1 MKTFSF
7 MKPEWKAL
15 LLIALLLV
23 AQVFAELALPAYTSS
38 LVNIGVQQGGI
49 TSSLTGKI
57 TRQSM
62 QDLALLMTEE
72 EKQAVFAAYSEQG
85 DIYVLNK
92 DLSTKQKEKATKAL
106 NLPMAMLFGLNAAP
120 QGQAALLMLR
130 SGVMSRDKLL
140 QTLHEVAPQMSLM
153 EGQFEEQAAAQF
165 ILAEN
170 KRLGEDADQIRN
182 AYLWRQGFLMLGLTL
197 LSGLAAT
204 AVSFIASR
212 TAARTGRR
220 LRVQVYE
227 KVLSFSKAEIDRFST
242 ASLITRSG
250 NDISQVQQTSV
261 MMLRM
266 MLYAPIMAI
275 GGILQVIRA
284 STGMGWIVAL
294 AVSLMTALVVGIS
307 IVVTPKF
314 KLNQKLADKMN
325 LVARENLTGV
335 QVVRAF
341 TREEHE
347 ARRYGEANDA
357 LSRIMTSITR
367 NFAFFMPMMMLIINI
382 ITLLIMWFGAQGI
395 DLGRMQ
401 VGDLMAFIS
410 YTMQITFAFMMVA
423 MSLAVMM
430 PRAEVSAQRIREVLD
445 TDSIVKEDE
454 APLKLPPEARGS
466 FRFKNVSFRYP
477 DSKEDVLHNLDFEI
491 KPGQTAAIIGATGSG
506 KSSLLYLI
514 PRFFDV
520 SAGQILLDGVDISR
534 LTLSDLRSQIGF
546 VPQQAMLFSGTIESN
561 IKFSDK
567 DMANESM
574 EKAAALA
581 QASRFISEKE
591 NGFQSEVAQ
600 GGTNLS
606 GGQKQRISIAR
617 AIAMKPKLLLF
628 DDSFSALDYRTD
640 LLVRQAIKEQLKDTT
655 VLIVAQRIA
664 TVMQADTIL
673 VLEEGRLVGQG
684 THRELMETC
693 EAYRQIARSQL
704 SEEEL
709 LGKEGA

>member
-23 AQVFAELALPAYTSS
+23 AQVFAELALPAYTSA

-57 TRQSM
+57 TRESM

-72 EKQAVFAAYSEQG
+72 EKQAVFAAYSKQG
-85 DIYVLNK
+85 GIYVLNK
-92 DLSTKQKEKATKAL
+92 DLSAEQKEKATKAL

-182 AYLWRQGFLMLGLTL
+182 AYLWRQGLLMLGLTL

-445 TDSIVKEDE
+445 TDSIVKEDKD
-454 APLKLPPEARGS
+454 PLKLPPEARGS
-466 FRFKNVSFRYP
+466 LRFKNVSFRYP

-520 SAGQILLDGVDISR
+520 SAGQILLDGADISQ

-567 DMANESM
+567 DMADESM
-574 EKAAALA
+574 DKAAALA